1 MTTLDLHGKTAIVT
15 GASRGIG
22 LAAAQAL
29 ATAGANVVLTSRKQ
43 ESADEAAAQIAG
55 SAIGVAA
62 HAVDEDQ
69 ARRCIDLTLE
79 KFGSID
85 VLVNNVGTNP
95 AFGPVI
101 EQDHGRFAK
110 TFDVNL
116 WAPVLWTALA
126 TRGSQAAP

>member
-1 MTTLDLHGKTAIVT
+1 
-15 GASRGIG
+15 
-22 LAAAQAL
+22 
-29 ATAGANVVLTSRKQ
+29 
-43 ESADEAAAQIAG
+43 
-55 SAIGVAA
+55 VAA

-79 KFGSID
+79 KFGSIN
-85 VLVNNVGTNP
+85 VLVDNAGTNP

-116 WAPVLWTALA
+116 WLGNAVPYRPGVHA
-126 TRGSQAAP
+126 GD